1 MAAQRYDHILMC
13 EGLTQRESD
22 ALPEIFVKVDLA
34 RVPSLGA
41 LAILLDLVGQ
51 AISPL
56 ALELRCAP
64 AFEHAPAQWR
74 QSEPVGRRQ
83 SAARGTTGMRAN
95 GDVWVV
101 VYGAEIAEIRLA
113 VLLTRPSIAGC
124 VARAPLVTMG

>member
-22 ALPEIFVKVDLA
+22 ALPAIFVKVDLA

-64 AFEHAPAQWR
+64 AFGHAGSVEAVR
-74 QSEPVGRRQ
+74 ASRKTAKRGREP
-83 SAARGTTGMRAN
+83 TGMRAN
-95 GDVWVV
+95 GGVGVV
-101 VYGAEIAEIRLA
+101 VHGAEVAEIRLA
-113 VLLTRPSIAGC
+113 LLLTRPSIVGC

>member
-64 AFEHAPAQWR
+64 AFGHAPAQWR

-83 SAARGTTGMRAN
+83 SAVAN
-95 GDVWVV
+95 RPACGQTVVW
-101 VYGAEIAEIRLA
+101 GWW
-113 VLLTRPSIAGC
+113 C
-124 VARAPLVTMG
+124 MGLR

>member
-51 AISPL
+51 AISPG
-56 ALELRCAP
+56 P
-64 AFEHAPAQWR
+64 
-74 QSEPVGRRQ
+74 
-83 SAARGTTGMRAN
+83 
-95 GDVWVV
+95 
-101 VYGAEIAEIRLA
+101 
-113 VLLTRPSIAGC
+113 
-124 VARAPLVTMG
+124 RAPVCPRVQTAKRGSRDDRHAGKR

>member
-56 ALELRCAP
+56 ALELRCAQ
-64 AFEHAPAQWR
+64 AFGHAGSVEA
-74 QSEPVGRRQ
+74 V
-83 SAARGTTGMRAN
+83 RASRKTAERTDRHA
-95 GDVWVV
+95 GKRWCGGG
-101 VYGAEIAEIRLA
+101 GAW
-113 VLLTRPSIAGC
+113 G
-124 VARAPLVTMG
+124 

>member
-22 ALPEIFVKVDLA
+22 ALPAIFVKVDLA

-41 LAILLDLVGQ
+41 LAILLDLEGQ

-56 ALELRCAP
+56 AFELRCAP
-64 AFEHAPAQWR
+64 AAAFAACPAQWR

-83 SAARGTTGMRAN
+83 SAVAN
-95 GDVWVV
+95 RPACGQTVVW
-101 VYGAEIAEIRLA
+101 GWW
-113 VLLTRPSIAGC
+113 C
-124 VARAPLVTMG
+124 MGLR

>member
-64 AFEHAPAQWR
+64 RSGMQRLSGGSPS
-74 QSEPVGRRQ
+74 QSEDGK
-83 SAARGTTGMRAN
+83 ARSRTDRHAGKRWCG
-95 GDVWVV
+95 GG
-101 VYGAEIAEIRLA
+101 GAW
-113 VLLTRPSIAGC
+113 G
-124 VARAPLVTMG
+124 

>member
-64 AFEHAPAQWR
+64 AFGHARLSGGSPS
-74 QSEPVGRRQ
+74 QSEDGK
-83 SAARGTTGMRAN
+83 ARSRTDRHAGKRWCG
-95 GDVWVV
+95 GGGVW
-101 VYGAEIAEIRLA
+101 G
-113 VLLTRPSIAGC
+113 
-124 VARAPLVTMG
+124 

>member
-51 AISPL
+51 AISPG
-56 ALELRCAP
+56 P
-64 AFEHAPAQWR
+64 
-74 QSEPVGRRQ
+74 
-83 SAARGTTGMRAN
+83 
-95 GDVWVV
+95 
-101 VYGAEIAEIRLA
+101 
-113 VLLTRPSIAGC
+113 
-124 VARAPLVTMG
+124 RAPVCPRVPVRHAGSVEAVRASRKTAKRGSRDDRHAGKRWCVGGGVWG

>member
-41 LAILLDLVGQ
+41 LAILLDLEGQ

-64 AFEHAPAQWR
+64 AAAFAAWGMPGSVEAVRASRKTAKRGSRDDRHAGKRWC
-74 QSEPVGRRQ
+74 VG
-83 SAARGTTGMRAN
+83 GG
-95 GDVWVV
+95 VW
-101 VYGAEIAEIRLA
+101 G
-113 VLLTRPSIAGC
+113 
-124 VARAPLVTMG
+124 

>member
-64 AFEHAPAQWR
+64 AF
-74 QSEPVGRRQ
+74 
-83 SAARGTTGMRAN
+83 GM
-95 GDVWVV
+95 
-101 VYGAEIAEIRLA
+101 LS
-113 VLLTRPSIAGC
+113 L
-124 VARAPLVTMG
+124 

>member
-56 ALELRCAP
+56 ALELRSAC
-64 AFEHAPAQWR
+64 FEAQWR

-83 SAARGTTGMRAN
+83 SAARGTRPACGQT
-95 GDVWVV
+95 VV
-101 VYGAEIAEIRLA
+101 CGWW
-113 VLLTRPSIAGC
+113 C
-124 VARAPLVTMG
+124 MGLR